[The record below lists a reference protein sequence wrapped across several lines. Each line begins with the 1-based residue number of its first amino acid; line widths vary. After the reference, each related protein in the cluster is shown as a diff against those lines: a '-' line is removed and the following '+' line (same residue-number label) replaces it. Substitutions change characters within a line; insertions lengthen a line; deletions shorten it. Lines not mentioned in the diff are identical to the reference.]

1 MEIPRRVQI
10 RQRNDPEILE
20 FFNAHRVEYRLI
32 GDHLFIIRGRRG
44 DMAVRPGD
52 WLVLAADGEVEVR
65 PGDDARRAQR
75 ALQVAKRARRV
86 RDLDHRATVTTQG

>member
-1 MEIPRRVQI
+1 MEIAGRVQI
-10 RQRNDPEILE
+10 HQCNDPEILE
-20 FFNAHRVEYRLI
+20 FFNAYRVEYRLI

-44 DMAVRPGD
+44 DLPVGPGD
-52 WLVLAADGEVEVR
+52 WLVIAADGEVHVR

-75 ALQVAKRARRV
+75 ALQVARQPRSV